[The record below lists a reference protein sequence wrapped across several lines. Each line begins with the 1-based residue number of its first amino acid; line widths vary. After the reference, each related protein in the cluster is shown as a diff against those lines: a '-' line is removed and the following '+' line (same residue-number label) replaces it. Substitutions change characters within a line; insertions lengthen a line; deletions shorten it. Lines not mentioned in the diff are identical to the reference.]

1 MEKVSFLEFS
11 LLRSTRNLLFLF
23 HEIVVLTSQNA
34 LEGLL
39 NRVLGPPEMLSQDAG
54 EGLENPGTLGITL
67 GTPLPYALSYWRLD
81 LFLGGCTDESYALG
95 PLGVPGGQ

>member
-23 HEIVVLTSQNA
+23 HETVVLTSQNV

-39 NRVLGPPEMLSQDAG
+39 NRVLGPPEMLSQDVG
-54 EGLENPGTLGITL
+54 EGLEHPGTLGIAL
-67 GTPLPYALSYWRLD
+67 GTPLP
-81 LFLGGCTDESYALG
+81 
-95 PLGVPGGQ
+95 